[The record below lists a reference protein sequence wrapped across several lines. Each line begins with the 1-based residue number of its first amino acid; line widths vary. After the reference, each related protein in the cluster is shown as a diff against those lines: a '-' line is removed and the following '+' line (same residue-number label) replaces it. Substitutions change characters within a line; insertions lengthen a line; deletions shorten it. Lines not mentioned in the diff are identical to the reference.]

1 MFPDRDRILDPIGEP
16 LVIAIAERTIPP
28 IWLRD
33 IAYEVYIISRNLVA
47 GLHIEIVQ
55 YVGYF
60 TDRVRETKMST

>member
-47 GLHIEIVQ
+47 GLHIEIV
-55 YVGYF
+55 
-60 TDRVRETKMST
+60 